1 MTWTDT
7 LCLGMCAVY
16 SFFGITLAISMR
28 SFWGPDSPGF
38 TYWNVGD
45 ASGEW
50 FARALGI
57 WMTAVTTSPY
67 WAGMDKN
74 VLAKIYIIINV
85 LFVSIRLFLRN
96 DTLLSFLPFEDE
108 YCKLWKLRYT
118 HTQHGSEF
126 ISYLP

>member
-38 TYWNVGD
+38 SYWNVAD

-57 WMTAVTTSPY
+57 WMTVLTSSPY
-67 WAGMDKN
+67 WAGMDKS
-74 VLAKIYIIINV
+74 VLAKIYIIPNV
-85 LFVSIRLFLRN
+85 LFVSLGLFVREAVNWYPLFPPLPSSPA
-96 DTLLSFLPFEDE
+96 LLSFFLSP
-108 YCKLWKLRYT
+108 
-118 HTQHGSEF
+118 S
-126 ISYLP
+126 